1 MPKLDDYVFIRA
13 TVECPGGTEE
23 SWTVRHRAEWD
34 SLPPKAQQAELVELA
49 VEAQNEIAPCGAAV
63 EDVAEVPE
71 EYTRD
76 PERWI

>member
-1 MPKLDDYVFIRA
+1 MPELSDYVFIRA

-23 SWTVRHRAEWD
+23 SWIVRPRVEWEAL
-34 SLPPKAQQAELVELA
+34 SPKAQERELVELA
-49 VEAQNEIAPCGAAV
+49 VEVQNEIAPCGASV
-63 EDVAEVPE
+63 EELAEVPD